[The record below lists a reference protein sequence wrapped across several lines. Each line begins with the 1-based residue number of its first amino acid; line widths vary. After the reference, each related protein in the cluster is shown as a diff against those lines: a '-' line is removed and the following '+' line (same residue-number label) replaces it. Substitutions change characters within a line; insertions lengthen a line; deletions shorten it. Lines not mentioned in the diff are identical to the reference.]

1 MDTETQ
7 RNLNSYIELFDAI
20 SEKTE
25 SGSAA
30 IAILQEICKDRRSR
44 QISGERAEKA
54 NGEPATARQKGFMKR
69 LGIEFPANITKAE
82 ASALID
88 EEQARNGE

>member
-7 RNLNSYIELFDAI
+7 RKLDGYIALFDAI
-20 SEKTE
+20 SEKTD
-25 SGSAA
+25 SDAVA
-30 IAILQEICKDRRSR
+30 ITILQEMSKDRRSR
-44 QISGERAEKA
+44 QMSGERAEKT

-69 LGIEFPANITKAE
+69 LGIEFPENITKAE